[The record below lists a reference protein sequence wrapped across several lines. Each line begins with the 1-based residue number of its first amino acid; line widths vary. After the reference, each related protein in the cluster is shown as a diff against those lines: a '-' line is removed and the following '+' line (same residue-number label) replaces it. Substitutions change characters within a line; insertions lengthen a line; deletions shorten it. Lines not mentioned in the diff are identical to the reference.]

1 MRRCPRRG
9 GHYRACQLTSHF
21 LFCYLFLMCVVF
33 FYSKGA
39 IYVLFVLGR
48 VRSN

>member
-21 LFCYLFLMCVVF
+21 LFCYLFLMCGF
-33 FYSKGA
+33 FFIPKELSMFCLYWDE
-39 IYVLFVLGR
+39 
-48 VRSN
+48 